1 MLRKSLSYTFN
12 IIILIITFI
21 LFIKLEFNV
30 SGCIKLILFFIIIIS
45 YVISL
50 IVNLFNFKKISRLF
64 YLIFISTFIISI
76 GYFILYKT
84 NLLDS
89 FSSVNGLK
97 QFILSTGNWGIFT
110 YISIQCA
117 QVVFLPVPAAII
129 CIVGSLIYGPFLG
142 GLYCSIGVIIGS
154 YISFFIGKTFGH
166 RIVSWIV
173 GEEITNKYSQLISNR
188 GGFFLIIAF
197 LLPMF
202 PDDILC
208 LIAGITNINVKSFL
222 LITLITR
229 PIGVIC
235 MSYFGSGHL
244 IPFSGWGIYAWAGIL
259 VVAIILV
266 VIIYKYQD
274 KMQEAILNKVFKS
287 KRKTN

>member
-50 IVNLFNFKKISRLF
+50 IFNLFNFKKISRLF

-208 LIAGITNINVKSFL
+208 LIAGITNINIKSFL

>member
-12 IIILIITFI
+12 IIILVITFI

-30 SGCIKLILFFIIIIS
+30 SSCIKLILFFIIIIS